1 MPVETLQAL
10 LEHAADSQPRNG
22 IIAYPLGNTEFGKTL
37 NYTRL
42 RSQAQFNAQLLSGIP
57 GFSRG
62 SVILVH
68 FNDHLDNII
77 WFWSVLYA
85 GCVPAMSTPFTHS
98 PAHREKHI
106 LHLHK
111 LLCDPLCITNLGLLD
126 EFAGQDV
133 LRVHAV
139 ESLGLL
145 GDHITENSHAFTTI
159 PSTDLALLML
169 TSGSTGSAKAVCLA
183 HEQILASVAGKA
195 SAVQLPAGHVF
206 LNWIGL
212 DHVAG
217 MVEIHL
223 HAMYLGI
230 DQVHV
235 QTNDIISNSLTFL
248 NLISRHRVT
257 RSFAPNFFLANLK
270 RSLDAG
276 HGGLMDQDLDLSC
289 LRFIAS
295 GGEANVVETCD
306 AVSKI
311 LSKYG
316 APRNVIVP
324 GFGMTETCAGAIYN
338 DLCPDY
344 DLQNRYEFASLGSC
358 IAGIN
363 MRVNLPSAD
372 GKPAA
377 FNEPGDLEVSGP
389 IVFKGYYNNPAATAE
404 AFTDDGWF
412 RTGDQ
417 AVLDSAGK
425 LNLLGRTKE
434 TMNINGVKHNPHEL
448 EAALEEASI
457 SGAVSSYYVC
467 FSYRQAGRQTE
478 ELCVVYLPAYTPED
492 IEARVHTLN
501 AIVQTVML
509 QISVR
514 PYVLPLDTSQLSKST
529 LGKLSRSKIRA
540 ALERGDYKAYQE
552 VNDESIKSWRASS
565 YSEPA
570 NDMEMLLLAELE
582 ASLEL
587 PAREVGVTT
596 SVFEMGV
603 TSIDLIK
610 LKRRIEVRLGLKA
623 EIPMVTMMTNPTAR
637 SLAAALK
644 DLDGPQEYDPV
655 VVLQHRGSK
664 TPLWLIH
671 PGVGEV
677 LVFLGLAKHINE
689 RPVYALRARG
699 FEQDQSHFQSID
711 EAVTTYH
718 AAIKARQPEGPYAIA
733 GYSYGTMLAFE
744 TAKVLERHGDEVRFL
759 GSFNLPPHI
768 KFRMQQLSWTQCLL
782 HLSYFLELITEEHA
796 IEIAAE
802 MQQRSKEEA
811 VAHLVKVA
819 TPARMA
825 ELALTAEALADWA
838 ALAYG
843 LQSMAREYEPS
854 GSVATM
860 DVFCALP
867 LAAVAKSKEEWLQG
881 HLSRWA
887 DFCRTEPRFHDVD
900 GAHYTMI
907 GPDYVYTFQRKL
919 KMVLK
924 SRNL

>member
-1 MPVETLQAL
+1 MPIETLQAL

-22 IIAYPLGNTEFGKTL
+22 IVVYPLGNTQVCKNFDY
-37 NYTRL
+37 NRL
-42 RSQAQFNAQLLSGIP
+42 RSQAQFNAQLLSRIP
-57 GFSRG
+57 GFSTG

-68 FNDHLDNII
+68 FNEHLNNII
-77 WFWSVLYA
+77 WFWSVVYA

-98 PAHREKHI
+98 PGHREKHT
-106 LHLHK
+106 LHLHN
-111 LLCDPLCITNLGLLD
+111 LLRDPFCITSLSLLD

-133 LRVHAV
+133 LRVHTV

-145 GDHITENSHAFTTI
+145 GDHITEFNHACTTI
-159 PSTDLALLML
+159 SSMDLALLML
-169 TSGSTGSAKAVCLA
+169 TSGSTGSAKAVCLT
-183 HEQILASVAGKA
+183 HGQILASVAGKA
-195 SAVQLPAGHVF
+195 STVQLLAGHAF

-212 DHVAG
+212 DHVAS

-223 HAMYLGI
+223 QAMYLGA

-248 NLISRHRVT
+248 DLISRHRVT

-270 RSLDAG
+270 RSVEAG
-276 HGGLMDQDLDLSC
+276 HGGFLDKDLDLSC

-311 LSKYG
+311 LSNYG

-338 DLCPDY
+338 DSCPDY

-358 IAGIN
+358 VTGIN
-363 MRVNLPSAD
+363 MRVTSPSAG
-372 GKPAA
+372 GKTAT
-377 FNEPGDLEVSGP
+377 FNQAGDLEVSGP
-389 IVFKGYYNNPAATAE
+389 IVFEGYYNDPAATAE

-425 LNLLGRTKE
+425 LSLMGRTKE

-509 QISVR
+509 QTSVR
-514 PYVLPLDTSQLSKST
+514 PYVLPLDTSQLPKST
-529 LGKLSRSKIRA
+529 LGKLSRSKIRT

-552 VNDESIKSWRASS
+552 VNDEFIKSWRASS

-570 NDMEMLLLAELE
+570 NNMEMLLLTEFE

-587 PAREVGVTT
+587 PAREFGVTT

-610 LKRRIEVRLGLKA
+610 LKRRIEIRLGLKA
-623 EIPMVTMMTNPTAR
+623 EIPIVTMMTNPTAR
-637 SLAAALK
+637 SIAAALT
-644 DLDGPQEYDPV
+644 DLDGPKEYSPV
-655 VVLQHRGSK
+655 IVLQNRGSK
-664 TPLWLIH
+664 LPLWLIH

-677 LVFLGLAKHINE
+677 LVFLGLAKYINE

-699 FEQDQSHFQSID
+699 FEQGQSHFQSID

-718 AAIKARQPEGPYAIA
+718 AAIKAQQPEGPYAIA

-768 KFRMQQLSWTQCLL
+768 KSRMQQLSWTQCLL
-782 HLSYFLELITEEHA
+782 HLSYFLDLITEEHA
-796 IEIAAE
+796 TKIAAE
-802 MQQRSKEEA
+802 MQQLSEEQA
-811 VAHLVKVA
+811 VARLVKLA
-819 TPARMA
+819 APARMA
-825 ELALTAEALADWA
+825 ELALTADALASWA
-838 ALAYG
+838 DLAYG
-843 LQSMAREYEPS
+843 LQSMAREYEPR

-860 DVFCALP
+860 DVFYAVP
-867 LAAVAKSKEEWLQG
+867 LAAVAASKEEWLEG
-881 HLSRWA
+881 HLSKWEG
-887 DFCRTEPRFHDVD
+887 FCREGVRFHHVE
-900 GAHYTMI
+900 GAHYTML
-907 GPDYVYTFQRKL
+907 GPEFVVGFQKRL
-919 KMVLK
+919 KGVLGA
-924 SRNL
+924 RGL